1 MLFTGAP
8 SSTKSSSSEKREQI
22 ATASQSRKDSDRF
35 YCPYEGCNR
44 SFAELWRLK
53 VHYRAAPD
61 VRGSGKERGHG
72 AELES
77 CPKCGAEL
85 KPGRHHVGC
94 SGGKHAAAQHEKRR
108 TLKALIPKLIMKQ
121 SLFFLGSETCKL

>member
-1 MLFTGAP
+1 MLLG
-8 SSTKSSSSEKREQI
+8 SSSSLAESDSSEKRV
-22 ATASQSRKDSDRF
+22 TAASLTKRDPDRF

-94 SGGKHAAAQHEKRR
+94 AAGKQAAAQQERRR
-108 TLKALIPKLIMKQ
+108 TLKVLQPHL
-121 SLFFLGSETCKL
+121 C

>member
-1 MLFTGAP
+1 MLFS
-8 SSTKSSSSEKREQI
+8 SSTSSNYDSSDKRKGSKSATTSKR
-22 ATASQSRKDSDRF
+22 DPDRF

-61 VRGSGKERGHG
+61 IRGSGKERGHG
-72 AELES
+72 SELEQ

-94 SGGKHAAAQHEKRR
+94 AAGKQAAAQHERR
-108 TLKALIPKLIMKQ
+108 RHLKVSPGEVDVKD
-121 SLFFLGSETCKL
+121 

>member
-1 MLFTGAP
+1 MLCAGT
-8 SSTKSSSSEKREQI
+8 SSSKTEAEASEREVVE
-22 ATASQSRKDSDRF
+22 ATPTAPRKDPDRF
-35 YCPYEGCNR
+35 YCPYPGCNR

-94 SGGKHAAAQHEKRR
+94 AAGKQAAAQQEKRR
-108 TLKALIPKLIMKQ
+108 TLKVKI
-121 SLFFLGSETCKL
+121 CKDKVQKVKFVT

>member
-1 MLFTGAP
+1 MLSTGSSSAASDVTP
-8 SSTKSSSSEKREQI
+8 SSKRMPETSS
-22 ATASQSRKDSDRF
+22 TASKRDPDRF
-35 YCPYEGCNR
+35 YCPFEGCNR

-61 VRGSGKERGHG
+61 IRGSGKERGHG
-72 AELES
+72 AELEA

-94 SGGKHAAAQHEKRR
+94 AAGKRVAAQMEKRR
-108 TLKALIPKLIMKQ
+108 TLKVRL
-121 SLFFLGSETCKL
+121 SVFFLFPELLP